1 MTTNEHQVEN
11 IEDMENRWRE
21 VATSSILA
29 KEELMGC
36 VGPC

>member
-11 IEDMENRWRE
+11 IEDMENRGRE
-21 VATSSILA
+21 VAASSILA
-29 KEELMGC
+29 EEELLGC